1 MLPLQRLIV
10 GCQTKQVN
18 FVVTFNDFKKAF
30 DSIRWSA
37 LESVVAAYGIP
48 WKLRNVV
55 MALYYGAKAV
65 VTTTDG
71 EAGPF
76 ELSAGV
82 LQGDTLAPYVF
93 GLGYFTLSSHMD
105 ARSCTSSPA
114 FVVSDLEFANYE
126 DAQVLLTAVEQEV
139 LFGDLII
146 NCGVHASGQLQD

>member
-1 MLPLQRLIV
+1 M

-37 LESVVAAYGIP
+37 LESTLAAYGIP
-48 WKLRNVV
+48 RKLRNAV

-71 EAGPF
+71 EADPF
-76 ELSAGV
+76 EPSAGV

-105 ARSCTSSPA
+105 TRSCTSSPA

>member
-1 MLPLQRLIV
+1 
-10 GCQTKQVN
+10 
-18 FVVTFNDFKKAF
+18 
-30 DSIRWSA
+30 
-37 LESVVAAYGIP
+37 
-48 WKLRNVV
+48 

-65 VTTTDG
+65 VTTTVG
-71 EAGPF
+71 EADPF

-105 ARSCTSSPA
+105 TRSCTSSPA
-114 FVVSDLEFANYE
+114 FVVSDLEFADDSVLLSHNHE
-126 DAQVLLTAVEQEV
+126 DAQALLTAVEQEV